1 MILVNFLAHYMFVVQ
16 ALVFGS
22 SAITSGVTQTNSSV
36 AAACTPLNQLAM
48 TR

>member
-1 MILVNFLAHYMFVVQ
+1 MILVNFFAHYMFVVQ

-22 SAITSGVTQTNSSV
+22 SAITSVVNSSV
-36 AAACTPLNQLAM
+36 AAAGTPLNQSAM